1 MRGAVLGQPPLAHR
15 PQTSRASP
23 AARPESSRHSQ
34 DQDNGDA
41 YGQNHDGLRSSHAS
55 RARVSSLQ
63 DDEQFMSIFSI
74 AGNGLG
80 AVLMALAV
88 PVAVLAVGIPF
99 AMVIGFVLR
108 MVGLD

>member
-1 MRGAVLGQPPLAHR
+1 
-15 PQTSRASP
+15 
-23 AARPESSRHSQ
+23 
-34 DQDNGDA
+34 
-41 YGQNHDGLRSSHAS
+41 
-55 RARVSSLQ
+55 
-63 DDEQFMSIFSI
+63 MSIFSI

-99 AMVIGFVLR
+99 ALVIGFVLR

>member
-1 MRGAVLGQPPLAHR
+1 MPMVKIMMVSDHRTLRGPG
-15 PQTSRASP
+15 
-23 AARPESSRHSQ
+23 
-34 DQDNGDA
+34 N
-41 YGQNHDGLRSSHAS
+41 
-55 RARVSSLQ
+55 SSLQ

-74 AGNGLG
+74 AGNGVG

-99 AMVIGFVLR
+99 ALAIGFVLR